1 MIMPVVSA
9 TLILSSPWMLGFLA
23 VITVPWLIA
32 WWARPATR
40 PVGLATTAFVL
51 VAARQQSRWRR
62 STRWLIP
69 LLRSLLVAAVVIAA
83 AGPRWQPMQEAALPH
98 PRGRIAILDD
108 SPAGHASAAFVAA
121 VASVAE
127 SAAHVDDTWQLDR
140 IASTDA
146 AAGQL
151 PGDTGLVVLSDAAH
165 PSPRLRQLLTDWTV
179 RGGRLLVLLGPATTP
194 PESPGVAAW
203 LDDLAG
209 VQVGDRRHTAG
220 VPLRSPAAAP
230 GGPGDIAGPSVRT
243 HAALQL
249 QQRGGAPH
257 ALAEPRVLLETA
269 QSEPLLVI
277 RGVGQG
283 CVAISAVPW
292 SVAAADQ
299 APNEQTW
306 TDLPA
311 WPVFPAVVD
320 DLMTAMAATASRL
333 PPTFGDG
340 HQGWLS
346 RVHLAGALLML
357 ALGLAA
363 AEAIA
368 VLGTGQGRAER

>member
-32 WWARPATR
+32 LRARPAAQQI
-40 PVGLATTAFVL
+40 GLATTGFVL

-62 STRWLIP
+62 STRWLVP

-83 AGPRWQPMQEAALPH
+83 AGPRWQPMQEAPLPPSRH
-98 PRGRIAILDD
+98 RVVILDD
-108 SPAGHASAAFVAA
+108 APAGHASAAVAA
-121 VASVAE
+121 AIASVAE
-127 SAAHVDDTWQLDR
+127 SAGHVDDSWPLNR
-140 IASTDA
+140 ITSTDA

-151 PGDTGLVVLSDAAH
+151 PDDTGLVVLSDGTH
-165 PSPRLRQLLTDWTV
+165 LPPFLRLQLTNWTV
-179 RGGRLLVLLGPATTP
+179 RGGRLLVLLGPASTP
-194 PESPGVAAW
+194 PDTSEVAAW
-203 LDDLAG
+203 LNETAG
-209 VQVGDRRHTAG
+209 VRVGDRRQRAG
-220 VPLRSPAAAP
+220 ETVQIPATRP
-230 GGPGDIAGPSVRT
+230 GGPARMAGPSVHT
-243 HAALQL
+243 HAALHL
-249 QQRGGAPH
+249 QPRSGGGH
-257 ALAEPRVLLETA
+257 ALAEPRVLLETK

-292 SVAAADQ
+292 SVAADQ
-299 APNEQTW
+299 APEEQSW

-311 WPVFPAVVD
+311 WPVFPDVVD
-320 DLMTAMAATASRL
+320 GLLTAMAATAARL
-333 PPTFGDG
+333 PPAFGDG
-340 HQGWLS
+340 PGGWWPDGN
-346 RVHLAGALLML
+346 LAAAFVLL